1 MILYIEGVIILKRP
15 WYLTVWL
22 VLMTIGTLY
31 GLFTYTLGSEILK
44 KAWGNLMPDWAFG
57 VLALF
62 SAVNLVA
69 VVMLWMWKI
78 WGFYLVLLVALFSA
92 AINGMLLGVIGLG
105 ATVFA
110 ALGVLILYLV
120 MRPVWQNF
128 K

>member
-1 MILYIEGVIILKRP
+1 MKRP
-15 WYLTVWL
+15 WYLVVWL
-22 VLMTIGTLY
+22 VLMTLSAVY
-31 GLFTYTLGSEILK
+31 SLFTYTLGASSLK
-44 KAWGNLMPDWAFG
+44 SAWGGLMPDWAFG

-92 AINGMLLGVIGLG
+92 AINGILLGVVGLG
-105 ATVFA
+105 VTVFV
-110 ALGVLILYLV
+110 ALGTLILYLV
-120 MRPVWQNF
+120 MRPVWTNF